1 MQSSI
6 QMQDA
11 IFWGANPTS
20 HKFKPSPLPQ
30 PAFSPAIR
38 FAPKEPTPFQVIR
51 TVACWAATIA
61 IAVAMARTG
70 ISHLSQVWSERTI
83 RHSVK

>member
-1 MQSSI
+1 MKSSI

-11 IFWGANPTS
+11 IFWGATPAS
-20 HKFKPSPLPQ
+20 HNFKPLPSPQ
-30 PAFSPAIR
+30 PVVSPAVR
-38 FAPKEPTPFQVIR
+38 FAPREPSPFQVIK

-61 IAVAMARTG
+61 IAVTMARTG
-70 ISHLSQVWSERTI
+70 ISHLSQVWSERPG